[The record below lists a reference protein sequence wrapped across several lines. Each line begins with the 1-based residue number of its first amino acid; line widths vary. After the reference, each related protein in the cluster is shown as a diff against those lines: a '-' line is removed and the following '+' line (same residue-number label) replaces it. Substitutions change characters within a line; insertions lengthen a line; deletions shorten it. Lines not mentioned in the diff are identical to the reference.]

1 MPFPQEKIESVN
13 GGDAMK
19 FQYTKAIV
27 SGIPS
32 SLPAAA
38 QRRNASLGTVDFRNA
53 LRQHAKYVAALK
65 NLGLQI
71 IELPADEDCPDC
83 VFVEDT
89 AVVCDGVA
97 LVTRLGHSSRRGE
110 SIRIKKAL
118 VDAGLSVLEMEEPA
132 ALDGGDVLFTG
143 KEFLVGLSERTNQQ
157 GLDAVSKAFPNYPV
171 TGITVKDQLH
181 LKCIMTMAAPDT
193 ILVGG
198 SDSAE
203 AAWNEVQK
211 NAKFQYEKLM
221 VLEDKAANC
230 VFVND
235 ALLHLS
241 ATEIPGSY
249 DTFKQLPGEKIE
261 LENSELHKVD
271 GSLSCLSILI

>member
-1 MPFPQEKIESVN
+1 MN
-13 GGDAMK
+13 DRDAMK

-65 NLGLQI
+65 NLGLLI
-71 IELPADEDCPDC
+71 TELPADEDYPDC
-83 VFVEDT
+83 VFVEDA

-97 LVTRLGHSSRRGE
+97 LVARLGHSSRRGE

-118 VDAGLSVLEMEEPA
+118 LDVGLSVLEMEEPA
-132 ALDGGDVLFTG
+132 TLDGGDVLFTG

-157 GLDAVSKAFPNYPV
+157 GLDAVTKAFPNCPV
-171 TGITVKDQLH
+171 TGITVQDQLH
-181 LKCIMTMAAPDT
+181 LKCMMTMAGPGT
-193 ILVGG
+193 IVVGG
-198 SDSAE
+198 SNSAE

-211 NAKFQYEKLM
+211 KAKFQYEKFM

-230 VFVND
+230 VFANNT
-235 ALLHLS
+235 LLHLS

-249 DTFKQLPGEKIE
+249 DTFKRLPGQKIE